1 MPWNI
6 WQATLL
12 LANYWT
18 WKYSNSQIPVFL
30 PKDFRKHI
38 GLSFPSSYSLP
49 TNKRLF
55 SGVICNSIFCIFHT
69 MPFLSGERKICSYMP
84 INGNAL
90 LQKLSFQYVTC
101 SFSYLKTWAVRQSSV
116 AAHIKETGVVA
127 QGLGVLL
134 LLYRT
139 RVWSPA
145 PTSGSLQLCV
155 TLNSVSRRILCFS
168 LRHAH
173 SYMCVQAHAHTH
185 TYTHALR
192 ENIYNLHTN
201 NRKRLERSLNVRVS
215 NCLST
220 SVLRITFWDDV
231 SYPPAEELTDVFH

>member
-90 LQKLSFQYVTC
+90 LQKLGFQYITC
-101 SFSYLKTWAVRQSSV
+101 SFSYLKTWAVGQSSV
-116 AAHIKETGVVA
+116 VVLA
-127 QGLGVLL
+127 CYLFGRLRQLNPEFG
-134 LLYRT
+134 
-139 RVWSPA
+139 A
-145 PTSGSLQLCV
+145 SLDYTV
-155 TLNSVSRRILCFS
+155 Y
-168 LRHAH
+168 LR
-173 SYMCVQAHAHTH
+173 
-185 TYTHALR
+185 
-192 ENIYNLHTN
+192 
-201 NRKRLERSLNVRVS
+201 
-215 NCLST
+215 
-220 SVLRITFWDDV
+220 
-231 SYPPAEELTDVFH
+231 PG